1 MVYCDNFSVV
11 SSLNSSRVQDKLL
24 AVCLREIWFL
34 NEVHKF
40 EILGCHFSSSENRGA
55 DLLSRW
61 HLNSSYQNE
70 FFSTYGSLGLQPVS
84 VSVDMF
90 QLSDT
95 I

>member
-1 MVYCDNFSVV
+1 MHEFE
-11 SSLNSSRVQDKLL
+11 
-24 AVCLREIWFL
+24 LRPSHL
-34 NEVHKF
+34 
-40 EILGCHFSSSENRGA
+40 SSSENHGA
-55 DLLSRW
+55 NLLSRW
-61 HLNSSYQNE
+61 HLNSSFQKE